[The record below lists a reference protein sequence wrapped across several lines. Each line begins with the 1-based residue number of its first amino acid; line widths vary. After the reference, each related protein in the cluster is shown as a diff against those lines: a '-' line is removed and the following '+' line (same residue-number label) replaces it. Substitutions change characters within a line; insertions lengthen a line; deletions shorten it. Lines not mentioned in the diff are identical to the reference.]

1 MPATVEAGT
10 RVGPYEIVGRL
21 GAGGMGEV
29 YRARD
34 TKLGRDVALKIL
46 PASMTADADRLTRF
60 EREARLLATLNHP
73 NIGSI
78 YGLESRPSE
87 RPGDTGGPVLVLE
100 LIEGESLTEHI
111 PKMERGRARVRA
123 SLDIARQIADALD
136 AAHERGVVHRD
147 LKPGNINIT
156 SAGVAK
162 VLDFGLAKSQVD
174 PSGADI
180 ANSPTITVEGTRD
193 GVILGTAA
201 YMSPEQAR
209 GRAVDKRTDVWS
221 FGCVLYEMLTGT
233 KPFAGESTS
242 DLIVAILER
251 QVDLS
256 RLPAETPPG
265 IRRLLQ
271 RCLEKDVRR
280 RLRDIADAR
289 ADIEDELSGRP
300 GTTTPPSHAR
310 RRSPALAALAVILLI
325 GGPAIGWMA
334 ARRSIEA
341 PPPSFDRVTRLVA
354 TAAHEHSPVLSPDGK
369 WIAYLS
375 NARGPTDVWV
385 KFIAGGDPANL
396 TAGWFSTPAA
406 KGFSV
411 QSADYANGLAVS
423 PDGTQIAFT
432 VVGEANRFSSW
443 IISAPLGGVP
453 RLLLP
458 LGNSGIQWS
467 PDGTRT
473 VFVRT
478 GGPLGDA
485 LVVADAELQ
494 HETVVAK
501 REGAQHIHWPRWSS
515 DGKYIYF
522 NHGPQNFNIEPTSVF
537 RVAAIG
543 GPLEPVIATAR
554 RAAYPFSN
562 SDGTGLVYAANPDTV
577 DLNLWW
583 RDLATGRDTR
593 LTSGV
598 GEYTHPV
605 LSSDGRILI
614 GTVLDSQQSLQRI
627 AVDLD
632 TPTQLEPITDG
643 HSGDFDP
650 WLSPDGEQLI
660 FSSSRTG
667 SRNLWVA
674 RGAAAPAPLTSGRVF
689 DERPAVS
696 PDGREIA
703 FVSDRNGRRGI
714 WVMSSDGGT
723 PRLVVNAEVVD
734 TLSWSPDGKQ
744 LVYATPNGDKPG
756 LTVVEVST
764 GKTTPLKTPDAAT
777 GPTWSRDNVIA
788 FIEPRGGNIGAFIQ
802 LIRPNGEPVSAGP
815 LDAPGSPQIANG
827 SIVWSPEGK
836 RIAAS
841 ALPGA
846 GSGAAVWIVDPA
858 SPKPYRKLLDLPT
871 GVFTRGITWSSDGKS
886 LILGTYRWS
895 GDIFLAERSTS
906 R

>member
-1 MPATVEAGT
+1 
-10 RVGPYEIVGRL
+10 
-21 GAGGMGEV
+21 MGEV

-46 PASMTADADRLTRF
+46 PASMTTDADRLTRF

-73 NIGSI
+73 NIGAI
-78 YGLESRPSE
+78 YGLETRLSD
-87 RPGDTGGPVLVLE
+87 RPGETGAPVLVLE
-100 LIEGESLTEHI
+100 LIEGESLADHI

-123 SLDIARQIADALD
+123 SLEIARQVAEALD

-147 LKPGNINIT
+147 LKPGNISIT
-156 SAGVAK
+156 STGVAK

-174 PSGADI
+174 PAGSDI
-180 ANSPTITVEGTRD
+180 ANSPTVTVEGTRD

-201 YMSPEQAR
+201 YMSPEQTR
-209 GRAVDKRTDVWS
+209 GRAIDRRTDIWS

-233 KPFAGESTS
+233 RAFAGETTS
-242 DLIVAILER
+242 DLIVAILET
-251 QVDLS
+251 QPDLS
-256 RLPAETPPG
+256 RLPAETPPSV
-265 IRRLLQ
+265 RRLLQ

-289 ADIEDELSGRP
+289 ADIEDEWSGKT
-300 GTTTPPSHAR
+300 GTGAPPPSHAWKLP
-310 RRSPALAALAVILLI
+310 PALAAAAVVVLI
-325 GGPAIGWMA
+325 SGPAVGWIA
-334 ARRSIEA
+334 ARRSIVA
-341 PPPSFDRVTRLVA
+341 PPPAFDHVARIVA

-396 TAGWFSTPAA
+396 TAGWLSSPAA
-406 KGFSV
+406 EGLTV
-411 QSADYANGLAVS
+411 QSADYVSGLAVS

-432 VVGEANRFSSW
+432 VVGALNRFSSW
-443 IISAPLGGVP
+443 VISAPLGGVP

-467 PDGTRT
+467 SDGTRT

-485 LVVADAELQ
+485 LVVADADGQ
-494 HETVVAK
+494 HETVLAR
-501 REGAQHIHWPRWSS
+501 REGAQHIHWPRWSG

-537 RVAAIG
+537 RVAATG
-543 GPLEPVIATAR
+543 GAIEPVIATAR
-554 RAAYPFSN
+554 RAAYPFPN
-562 SDGTGLVYAANPDTV
+562 RDGTGLVYAANPDTV

-593 LTSGV
+593 LTAGV

-605 LSSDGRILI
+605 LSSDGRLLI
-614 GTVLDSQQSLQRI
+614 GTVLDSRQSLQLVAI
-627 AVDLD
+627 DLD
-632 TPTQLEPITDG
+632 RPAQLEPVTDG

-650 WLSPDGEQLI
+650 WLSPDGERLV

-667 SRNLWVA
+667 NRNLWAA
-674 RGAAAPAPLTSGRVF
+674 RGATAPAPLTSGRAF

-703 FVSDRNGRRGI
+703 FVSDRSGRRGI
-714 WVMSSDGGT
+714 WLMSSDGGT
-723 PRLVVNAEVVD
+723 PRLVVNADVVD
-734 TLSWSPDGKQ
+734 TLSWSPDGKR
-744 LVYATPNGDKPG
+744 LVYATPNGDAPG
-756 LTVVEVST
+756 LTVVDVAT
-764 GKTTPLKTPDAAT
+764 GKAVPLKTPAGAT

-788 FIEPRGGNIGAFIQ
+788 FIEPRGGSLGAYIQ
-802 LIRPNGEPVSAGP
+802 LIRPNGEPVSSSP
-815 LDAPGSPQIANG
+815 LDASGAPQIANG
-827 SIVWSPEGK
+827 SIVWSPDGK

-841 ALPGA
+841 SLPGA
-846 GSGAAVWIVDPA
+846 GAGSVWIVDPA
-858 SPKPYRKLLDLPT
+858 SPKPYRKVLDLPA

-886 LILGTYRWS
+886 LILGTYRWT
-895 GDIFLAERSTS
+895 GDIFLAERSAA

>member
-1 MPATVEAGT
+1 VEAGT

-73 NIGSI
+73 NIGAI
-78 YGLESRPSE
+78 YGLESRPSD
-87 RPGDTGGPVLVLE
+87 RPGEAGAPVLVLE
-100 LIEGESLTEHI
+100 LIEGESLAEHI

-123 SLDIARQIADALD
+123 ALEIARQIADALD

-147 LKPGNINIT
+147 LKPGNISIT

-162 VLDFGLAKSQVD
+162 VLDFGLAKSQGD

-180 ANSPTITVEGTRD
+180 ANSPTITVEGTRE

-221 FGCVLYEMLTGT
+221 FGCVLYEMLVGA
-233 KPFAGESTS
+233 KPFAGETTS
-242 DLIVAILER
+242 DLIVAILETPP
-251 QVDLS
+251 DLS

-265 IRRLLQ
+265 IMRLLH

-289 ADIEDELSGRP
+289 GDIEDELSGRT
-300 GTTTPPSHAR
+300 GITTMPPSQAR
-310 RRSPALAALAVILLI
+310 RLSPALAAAAVLLLI
-325 GGPAIGWMA
+325 GGPAIGWIA
-334 ARRSIEA
+334 ARRSTGA
-341 PPPSFDRVTRLVA
+341 PPPSFDRITRLVA
-354 TAAHEHSPVLSPDGK
+354 TAAHEYCPVLSPDGK

-375 NARGPTDVWV
+375 NSRGPTDVWV

-396 TAGWFSTPAA
+396 TAGWLSSPAA
-406 KGFSV
+406 KGFTV
-411 QSADYANGLAVS
+411 QSTDYVSGLAVS
-423 PDGTQIAFT
+423 PDGTQISFT
-432 VVGEANRFSSW
+432 VVDAPNRASTW
-443 IISAPLGGVP
+443 VIPAPLGGAP
-453 RLLLP
+453 RPLLP
-458 LGNSGIQWS
+458 VGNSGVQWS
-467 PDGTRT
+467 SDGTRI

-485 LVVADAELQ
+485 LVVADADGQ
-494 HETVVAK
+494 HETVLVK
-501 REGAQHIHWPRWSS
+501 REGAQHIHWPRWSG
-515 DGKYIYF
+515 DGKYVYF
-522 NHGPQNFNIEPTSVF
+522 NHGPQNFNIEPTGIF
-537 RVAAIG
+537 RVAVTGGAI
-543 GPLEPVIATAR
+543 EPVIATAR

-562 SDGTGLVYAANPDTV
+562 RDGTALVYAGNPDTV
-577 DLNLWW
+577 DLSLWW

-605 LSSDGRILI
+605 LSSDGRLLI
-614 GTVLDSQQSLQRI
+614 GTALDSQQSLQRVV
-627 AVDLD
+627 VDLD
-632 TPTQLEPITDG
+632 QPTKLEPVTDG

-650 WLSPDGEQLI
+650 WLTPDGERLV

-667 SRNLWVA
+667 NRNLWIA
-674 RGAAAPAPLTSGRVF
+674 RGVAGAPAPLTAGRTI

-696 PDGREIA
+696 PDGREVA
-703 FVSDRNGRRGI
+703 FVSDRGGRRGI
-714 WVMSSDGGT
+714 WLMNVDGGT
-723 PRLVVNAEVVD
+723 PRSVVAADVVD

-744 LVYATPNGDKPG
+744 MVFATPNGDAPG
-756 LTVVEVST
+756 LTIVDIAT
-764 GKTTPLKTPDAAT
+764 GQTVPLNTPKGAT

-788 FIEPRGGNIGAFIQ
+788 FVEPRGGALGAPIQ
-802 LIRPNGEPVSAGP
+802 LIRPNGEPVSSSP
-815 LDAPGSPQIANG
+815 LDTPGSPQVANG
-827 SIVWSPEGK
+827 SIVWSPDGK

-841 ALPGA
+841 SLPGA
-846 GSGAAVWIVDPA
+846 GAGSLWIVDPA
-858 SPKPYRKLLDLPT
+858 SEKPYRKLLDLPD

-895 GDIFLAERSTS
+895 GDIFLAERSAPQ
-906 R
+906 

>member
-1 MPATVEAGT
+1 MEAGT

-34 TKLGRDVALKIL
+34 TKLARDVALKIL

-73 NIGSI
+73 NIGAI
-78 YGLESRPSE
+78 YGLESRPSH
-87 RPGDTGGPVLVLE
+87 RPGEEGAPVLVLE
-100 LIEGESLTEHI
+100 LIEGESLAEHI
-111 PKMERGRARVRA
+111 PKMARGRERVRA
-123 SLDIARQIADALD
+123 SLEIARQVADALD

-156 SAGVAK
+156 TAGVAK

-174 PSGADI
+174 PAGAEI
-180 ANSPTITVEGTRD
+180 ANSPTVTFEGTRE

-209 GRAVDKRTDVWS
+209 GRTVDKRTDIWS
-221 FGCVLYEMLTGT
+221 FGCVLFEMLAGT

-251 QVDLS
+251 QPDLS

-265 IRRLLQ
+265 MRRLLQ

-289 ADIEDELSGRP
+289 TDIEDELSGR
-300 GTTTPPSHAR
+300 TDTATPPPTRAWGLP
-310 RRSPALAALAVILLI
+310 PALAAAAVVIVI
-325 GGPAIGWMA
+325 GGPAIGWIT
-334 ARRSIEA
+334 ARRSIAE
-341 PPPSFDRVTRLVA
+341 PPPSFDRVARIVA
-354 TAAHEHSPVLSPDGK
+354 TAAHENSPVLSPDGK

-375 NARGPTDVWV
+375 NARGGETDVWV

-396 TAGWFSTPAA
+396 TAGS
-406 KGFSV
+406 GLIV
-411 QSADYANGLAVS
+411 QSNDFVNGLAVS
-423 PDGTQIAFT
+423 PDGTQISFNVIDPAT
-432 VVGEANRFSSW
+432 TRFSSW
-443 IISAPLGGVP
+443 VIPAPLGGVP
-453 RLLLP
+453 TRRLQIPNAGL
-458 LGNSGIQWS
+458 QWS
-467 PDGTRT
+467 PDGTRIA
-473 VFVRT
+473 FVRT

-485 LVVADAELQ
+485 LVVAEPDGQ
-494 HETVVAK
+494 NETVLAK
-501 REGAQHIHWPRWSS
+501 RAGALHIHWPRWSG

-522 NHGPQNFNIEPTSVF
+522 NHGPQNFNIEPTGVF
-537 RVAAIG
+537 RVAASG
-543 GPLEPVIATAR
+543 GAIEPVIATAR
-554 RAAYPFSN
+554 RAAYPFSTG
-562 SDGTGLVYAANPDTV
+562 DGTALLYAANPDTV

-605 LSSDGRILI
+605 LSSDGRFLI
-614 GTVLDSQQSLQRI
+614 GTVLDSQQSLQRV

-632 TPTQLEPITDG
+632 KPTQLEQVTEG

-650 WLSPDGEQLI
+650 SSSPDGVRLV

-667 SRNLWVA
+667 NRNLWTV
-674 RGAAAPAPLTSGRVF
+674 RGAAAAPAPLTTGRAF

-696 PDGREIA
+696 PDGRDIA
-703 FVSDRNGRRGI
+703 FVSDRGGHRSI
-714 WVMSSDGGT
+714 WVVSADGGA
-723 PRLVVNAEVVD
+723 PRLVVNADVVD

-744 LVYATPNGDKPG
+744 LVYATPNGDGPG
-756 LTVVEVST
+756 LTMVEVAT
-764 GKTTPLKTPDAAT
+764 GTTTPLKTPAAAVS
-777 GPTWSRDNVIA
+777 PTWSRDNVIA
-788 FIEPRGGNIGAFIQ
+788 FIEPRGNDLAPGQIAGAFAQ
-802 LIRPNGEPVSAGP
+802 LIHPNGEPVSSSP
-815 LDAPGSPQIANG
+815 LDTADAPRIANG
-827 SIVWSPEGK
+827 AIVWSPDGK
-836 RIAAS
+836 RLAATS
-841 ALPGA
+841 L
-846 GSGAAVWIVDPA
+846 SGAAAGSLWIVDPA
-858 SPKPYRKLLDLPT
+858 SPKPYRKVLDLPA

-886 LILGTYRWS
+886 VILGTYRWT
-895 GDIFLAERSTS
+895 GDIFLAERSAP

>member
-1 MPATVEAGT
+1 MEAGT

-73 NIGSI
+73 NIGAI
-78 YGLESRPSE
+78 YGLESRPPD
-87 RPGDTGGPVLVLE
+87 RPGGEGAPVLVLE
-100 LIEGESLTEHI
+100 LIEGESLAEHI
-111 PKMERGRARVRA
+111 PKMPRGRERVRA
-123 SLDIARQIADALD
+123 SLEIARQVAEALD

-147 LKPGNINIT
+147 LKPGNISIT

-174 PSGADI
+174 SAGSDI
-180 ANSPTITVEGTRD
+180 ANSPTVTVEGTRD

-221 FGCVLYEMLTGT
+221 FGCVLYEMLSGT

-242 DLIVAILER
+242 DLIAAILER

-280 RLRDIADAR
+280 RLRDVADAR
-289 ADIEDELSGRP
+289 VDIEDELSGRTATAP
-300 GTTTPPSHAR
+300 PPPSQAWR
-310 RRSPALAALAVILLI
+310 LSPALAAATVVLLI
-325 GGPAIGWMA
+325 GGPAVGWMV
-334 ARRSIEA
+334 ARRSIAE
-341 PPPSFDRVTRLVA
+341 PPPAFGRVARLVA
-354 TAAHEHSPVLSPDGK
+354 TAAHEHSPVLSPDSK

-375 NARGPTDVWV
+375 SAGGRTDVWV

-396 TAGWFSTPAA
+396 TAGLNPKNET
-406 KGFSV
+406 GLTV
-411 QSADYANGLAVS
+411 QSTDYVGGLAVS
-423 PDGTQIAFT
+423 PDGTQISFT
-432 VVGEANRFSSW
+432 VVDGPLRAASW
-443 IISAPLGGVP
+443 VIPAPLGGVP
-453 RLLLP
+453 RKLLAD
-458 LGNSGIQWS
+458 GNSGLQWS
-467 PDGTRT
+467 PDGTRI

-485 LVVADAELQ
+485 LVVADADGQ
-494 HETVVAK
+494 HETVLAK
-501 REGAQHIHWPRWSS
+501 REGAQHIHWPRWSG

-522 NHGPQNFNIEPTSVF
+522 NHGPQNFNIEPTGVF
-537 RVAAIG
+537 RVAASG
-543 GPLEPVIATAR
+543 GVIEPVIATAR

-562 SDGTGLVYAANPDTV
+562 GAGTALVYAGNPDTV

-583 RDLATGRDTR
+583 RDLGTGRDTR

-605 LSSDGRILI
+605 LSGDGRLLI
-614 GTVLDSQQSLQRI
+614 GTVLDSQQSLQRVVI
-627 AVDLD
+627 DLD
-632 TPTQLEPITDG
+632 KPTQLEPVTDG

-650 WLSPDGEQLI
+650 SSSPDGGRLV

-667 SRNLWVA
+667 NRNLWTA
-674 RGAAAPAPLTSGRVF
+674 HHAAAAPAPLTSGRTF

-696 PDGREIA
+696 PEGREIA
-703 FVSDRNGRRGI
+703 FVSDRGGQRGI
-714 WVMSSDGGT
+714 WLMSADGGT
-723 PRLVVNAEVVD
+723 PRPVVTADVVD
-734 TLSWSPDGKQ
+734 TISWSPDGKQ
-744 LVYATPNGDKPG
+744 LVYATPNGDAPG
-756 LTVVEVST
+756 LTVVDVAT
-764 GKTTPLKTPDAAT
+764 GRTAPLKTPAAAT

-788 FIEPRGGNIGAFIQ
+788 FIEPRGGSIGAYIQ
-802 LIRPNGEPVSAGP
+802 LIRPNGEPVQSSP
-815 LDAPGSPQIANG
+815 LDAPGAPQIANG
-827 SIVWSPEGK
+827 SIVWSPDGK

-841 ALPGA
+841 SLPGA
-846 GSGAAVWIVDPA
+846 GVGRLWIVDPA
-858 SPKPYRKLLDLPT
+858 SPNPYRKVLDLPA
-871 GVFTRGITWSSDGKS
+871 GVFTRGITWSSDGRS

-895 GDIFLAERSTS
+895 GDIFLAERSAP